1 MSHFGSTV
9 LHGFS
14 VNLMK
19 VLISGATGYLGGRIA
34 NYLTRE
40 GVNVVRGGRA
50 KTKIVT
56 DGSDTNIIKLGWYNF
71 EKLVENCNGFDVV
84 IHSAGMNAKDCIANP
99 EGALSFN
106 GEETGNFVRASAKA
120 GVKKFIY
127 LSTVHVYSS
136 PLIGNYTEKDTATN
150 QHPYAYSNLIGEE
163 KVIEETT
170 KATNTKG
177 IILRLSN
184 AVGSP
189 IHKEV
194 NCWDLVVNDLCKQ
207 VIEKNKIKILSRP
220 SIERDFFPIIF
231 LEKTIHKF
239 LFEKNIF
246 ENIFNFCSSN
256 SMTLQHTA
264 ELVRER
270 AKKRLKIDVDIEY
283 SNLSCQEK
291 DDYLHI
297 SNDTLKNYMPIENNL
312 DEEIDLLLSNCQ
324 QWFK

>member
-1 MSHFGSTV
+1 
-9 LHGFS
+9 
-14 VNLMK
+14 MK
-19 VLISGATGYLGGRIA
+19 VLISGASGYLGGRIA
-34 NYLTRE
+34 NYLARE
-40 GVNVVRGGRA
+40 GINVVGGGRTE
-50 KTKIVT
+50 TKI
-56 DGSDTNIIKLGWYNF
+56 DTGGAAIKMIQLGWSNF
-71 EKLVENCNGFDVV
+71 DTLVENCSGFDVV
-84 IHSAGMNAKDCIANP
+84 IHSAGMNAKDCMAYP
-99 EGALSFN
+99 GVAMSFN

-136 PLIGNYTEKDTATN
+136 PLSGIYTEKDTATN

-163 KVIEETT
+163 KVIEETN

-207 VIEKNKIKILSRP
+207 VVEKSKIKILSRP
-220 SIERDFFPIIF
+220 NIERDFFPIVF

-239 LFEKNIF
+239 LFEKDIN
-246 ENIFNFCSSN
+246 ENIFNFCSSK
-256 SMTLQHTA
+256 SMTLKQTA

-283 SNLSCQEK
+283 SILTHQENH
-291 DDYLHI
+291 DYLHI
-297 SNDTLKNYMPIENNL
+297 SNDTLKNYMPIEDNL
-312 DEEIDLLLSNCQ
+312 DEEIDLLLNNCQ
-324 QWFK
+324 EWFK